1 MMENNKTTM
10 KEQTT
15 IIPAKTAREIANTS
29 KQRKKQEQ
37 LNKELNKISQRIQ
50 ELSENNVTYIKLRYS
65 ETDPVDKITESLL
78 KEGYV
83 VTRKTAEVPRMSAKG
98 IESATEISLEVRW

>member
-1 MMENNKTTM
+1 M

-50 ELSENNVTYIKLRYS
+50 ELSENNITYLKLRYS

-78 KEGYV
+78 KERYV
-83 VTRKTAEVPRMSAKG
+83 VTRKVIELPCMSTKG
-98 IESATEISLEVRW
+98 IETTTEITLEVEW